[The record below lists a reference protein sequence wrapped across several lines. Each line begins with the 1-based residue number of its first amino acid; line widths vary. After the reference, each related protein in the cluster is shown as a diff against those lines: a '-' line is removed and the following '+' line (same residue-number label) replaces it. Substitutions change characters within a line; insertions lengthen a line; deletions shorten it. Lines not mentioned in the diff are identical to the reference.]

1 MIYLIADRSNTVK
14 VEINSG
20 MRLEG
25 FSAVLTAC
33 GVTKTISDLTK
44 KELKY
49 EYSAEE
55 SNKGGNGVLGELI
68 IKDSEGKVHYK
79 MSPQFKTIPPQESY
93 KAIGTQLLSLT
104 IAPIFEESA
113 GGGGG
118 GGDVTKEWVD
128 NEIQEAISDIG
139 QTIIQDE
146 EVTVLD
152 PEGHPVTMTVKD
164 SLETVLALQ
173 EKVENN
179 EHVRTEIKD
188 ENHDGKPDGEILY
201 FKTDKEKISC

>member
-1 MIYLIADRSNTVK
+1 MLYLVADRANTIK

-20 MRLEG
+20 IRLEG

-55 SNKGGNGVLGELI
+55 SNKGGTGVLGELI

-118 GGDVTKEWVD
+118 GGGDVTKEWVD
-128 NEIQEAISDIG
+128 KEIQDAISDIG

-146 EVTVLD
+146 EVTVTD
-152 PEGHPVTMTVKD
+152 PEGQQVTMTVKD
-164 SLETVLALQ
+164 SLETVLDLQ
-173 EKVENN
+173 NQVENN
-179 EHVRTEIKD
+179 KHVRTEIKD
-188 ENHDGKPDGEILY
+188 EDQDGKPDGEVLY
-201 FKTDKEKISC
+201 FKTDKDK